1 MSNRALDQAQ
11 TIIDKFTAQEQQAP
25 VAVPQQTVPVEESA
39 IPPIEPIP
47 FVEPAPAQIVQEQ
60 QQVVSPTLEAQVQ
73 AMQERLEKAEHAYSS
88 LQGKYNK
95 ELPEAR
101 NGFAQLQTEN
111 DLLKDQLYN
120 KQASQVETPVVP
132 VGLKERL
139 GQEKVDELGE
149 NYVEMTDN
157 AIQYQIKQSLELQ
170 ESESAQKLE
179 ILQKQLDQDKW
190 SRYNESVARQVP
202 NFVSLVDPLGDG
214 RIDVGFEQFLRETLI
229 LPAFE
234 DADANM
240 DINVISQICNMYNDS
255 KTPAVQ
261 APVAPVQA
269 PHNPKAQAV
278 APPTTNTSAPQL
290 QTQVP
295 VFVYKVSDY
304 LSTAKL
310 FNNRKISEAQWLTF
324 DKKYNQA
331 VSEGKVN
338 FTA

>member
-1 MSNRALDQAQ
+1 MSDRALDKAQA
-11 TIIDKFTAQEQQAP
+11 ILNKYTAQEQQAP
-25 VAVPQQTVPVEESA
+25 EAVPQQTVPVEESA

-60 QQVVSPTLEAQVQ
+60 QQVVSQTVEARLQ
-73 AMQERLEKAEHAYSS
+73 AMQEQLDKAEHAYSS

-95 ELPEAR
+95 ELPDAR
-101 NGFAQLQTEN
+101 NGFARLQTEN

-120 KQASQVETPVVP
+120 KQASQVETPAVP

-139 GQEKVDELGE
+139 GQDKVDELGE

-179 ILQKQLDQDKW
+179 ALQKQLDQDKW
-190 SRYNESVARQVP
+190 SRYNESVARQIP

-214 RIDVGFEQFLRETLI
+214 RIDVGFEQFLREKFI

-234 DADANM
+234 DADINM
-240 DINVISQICNMYNDS
+240 DVNVISQICNMYNDS

-261 APVAPVQA
+261 APVQA
-269 PHNPKAQAV
+269 QHNPKAQAV

-290 QTQVP
+290 QPQTP
-295 VFVYKVSDY
+295 AYAYNVSDF
-304 LSTAKL
+304 LKTANL

-331 VSEGKVN
+331 VAEGKVN